1 MEINL
6 NDFHFLRPLWLLLAL
21 FGALLPLLWRR
32 SHDLQRRLRGNIAP
46 HLLPH
51 LLITPEDPHRLRPV
65 HLVCALLMLGAI
77 AAAGPTWEQDRPD
90 FLENRAPL
98 IIALDLSPSMNASD
112 VQPTRLEAA
121 KHKLHDL
128 IQRRSGA
135 RTGLIAYAGSAHLV
149 LPPTD
154 DPALLDTF
162 IQALGTNL
170 INKPGKNVSAVIDQ
184 AKRLLAAEK
193 SPGTLLLISDGADT
207 SQLPGLDKQLDDSEL
222 QVLILAVGSED
233 GGIIRAPGGT
243 PLIDSNG
250 HPELGSFDQA
260 ALKQLAS
267 VIDAPLGSLTLNND
281 DLDWIELH
289 AQQHF
294 QNASA
299 EQRELHWKDAG
310 YWLCWPLLLIAF
322 FCVRKGWSLNWMVAL
337 LLCLGFGLQP
347 APAQANAL
355 TDAFFTADQQGRWAF
370 EHQHFP
376 AAAKLFS
383 DPYWKG
389 IAAYNAAD
397 YDLALASFARLKTP
411 QAYFYLGN
419 IYVRRYKLDQAIAAY
434 TQALKLQ
441 PQFPEATANLT
452 LAIALQKDTES
463 GLKNAPEP
471 EEEDGMYVMH
481 KKTRKGQSMEVEP
494 QQADSDE
501 QWLQNLT
508 TSPAMFLRQKFSLQ
522 DQRAAQPG
530 VQSGVQP

>member
-1 MEINL
+1 MDINL
-6 NDFHFLRPLWLLLAL
+6 SDFHFLRPLWLLL
-21 FGALLPLLWRR
+21 LPFAAVLPWLWRR
-32 SHDLQRRLRGNIAP
+32 SRDLRRRLRNNIAE

-51 LLITPEDPHRLRPV
+51 LLITPQDQHWFRPV
-65 HLVCALLMLGAI
+65 HLVCALLALGAL

-90 FLENRAPL
+90 FLQNWAPL
-98 IIALDLSPSMNASD
+98 IIAIDLSPSMDAND

-128 IQRRSGA
+128 IQRRAGA
-135 RTGLIAYAGSAHLV
+135 RNALIAYAGSAHLV

-162 IQALGTNL
+162 IQALGTDL
-170 INKPGKNVSAVIDQ
+170 IGKPGKNVGAVIDQ
-184 AKRLLAAEK
+184 ATRLLSAEK
-193 SPGTLLLISDGADT
+193 TPGTLLLITDGADT
-207 SQLPGLDKQLDDSEL
+207 SALAGLNKQLDDSAL

-233 GGIIRAPGGT
+233 GGIIHTADGQART
-243 PLIDSNG
+243 DSNG
-250 HPELGSFDQA
+250 RPALGSFDQA

-267 VIDAPLGSLTLNND
+267 TLDAPLGSLTLNND

-294 QNASA
+294 QSASD

-322 FCVRKGWSLNWMVAL
+322 FSVRKGWSLNWMAGFL
-337 LLCLGFGLQP
+337 LAIGIGLQP

-355 TDAFFTADQQGRWAF
+355 TDAFFTPDQQGRWAF
-370 EHQHFP
+370 KHGHLPQ
-376 AAAKLFS
+376 AAAHFV

-397 YDLALASFARLKTP
+397 FDLALASFARLETP

-419 IYVRRYKLDQAIAAY
+419 IYVRRFKFDEAIAAY

-441 PQFPEATANLT
+441 AQFPEATANLA

-463 GLKNAPEP
+463 AEQNAPEVKP
-471 EEEDGMYVMH
+471 DEIKMDKAPG
-481 KKTRKGQSMEVEP
+481 KGQSRPVP
-494 QQADSDE
+494 TQQAASDE

-508 TSPAMFLRQKFSLQ
+508 TSPAKFLKQKFSLQ
-522 DQRAAQPG
+522 DQAGGKP
-530 VQSGVQP
+530 

>member
-6 NDFHFLRPLWLLLAL
+6 SDFHFLRPLWLLLLPFAT
-21 FGALLPLLWRR
+21 LLPLLWRR
-32 SHDLQRRLRGNIAP
+32 SRDLQRRLRGNIAE

-51 LLITPEDPHRLRPV
+51 LLITPQDRQWLRPV
-65 HLVCALLMLGAI
+65 HLASALLVLSAL

-98 IIALDLSPSMNASD
+98 IIAMDLSPSMDATD

-121 KHKLHDL
+121 KHKIHDL
-128 IQRRSGA
+128 IQRRAGA
-135 RTGLIAYAGSAHLV
+135 RNALIAYAGSAHLV
-149 LPPTD
+149 LPATD

-170 INKPGKNVSAVIDQ
+170 IDKPGKNVGAVIEQ

-193 SPGTLLLISDGADT
+193 SPGTLLLLTDGADT
-207 SQLPGLDKQLDDSEL
+207 SALAGLDKQLDDSDL
-222 QVLILAVGSED
+222 QVLILAVGNEN
-233 GGIIRAPGGT
+233 GGIIRDASGQPRT
-243 PLIDSNG
+243 DSNG
-250 HPELGSFDQA
+250 RPELGSFDQA

-267 VIDAPLGSLTLNND
+267 TLDAPLGSLTLNDD
-281 DLDWIELH
+281 DLDWVDLH

-294 QNASA
+294 QSASD

-322 FCVRKGWSLNWMVAL
+322 FSVRKGWSINWMPAVL
-337 LLCLGFGLQP
+337 LVVGLGLQP

-355 TDAFFTADQQGRWAF
+355 VDAFFTPDQQGRWAF
-370 EHQHFP
+370 EHEHFP
-376 AAAKLFS
+376 QAAAHFV

-397 YDLALASFARLKTP
+397 FDLALASFARLQTP

-419 IYVRRYKLDQAIAAY
+419 IYVRRFKFDEAIAAY

-441 PQFPEATANLT
+441 PQFPEATANLA

-463 GLKNAPEP
+463 AEKNAPETKP
-471 EEEDGMYVMH
+471 DEIKMDKAPG
-481 KKTRKGQSMEVEP
+481 KGQSKSLVT
-494 QQADSDE
+494 QQAASDE
-501 QWLQNLT
+501 QWLQNLS
-508 TSPAMFLRQKFSLQ
+508 TSPAKFLKQKFSLQ
-522 DQRAAQPG
+522 DRVGAKP
-530 VQSGVQP
+530 